1 MIKKNGFGTAV
12 SHKTQRCQ
20 HDVFL
25 INICKLYNID
35 RIISLLL
42 RVIIYKDYCLYILKA
57 KCMILFPSKTKFVFV
72 K

>member
-1 MIKKNGFGTAV
+1 MIKKTVLA
-12 SHKTQRCQ
+12 QRC
-20 HDVFL
+20 HTKRSSVN
-25 INICKLYNID
+25 INICKLYNIG

-57 KCMILFPSKTKFVFV
+57 RCMIIFPSETKFVFV